1 MSAERLIHLCKERH
15 LTISCAESVTG
26 GLIASAIVDIPGSS
40 SVFQESYVT
49 YSNEAKTKI
58 LSINPAYF
66 LSNDVVS
73 EKIALEMAKGLR
85 KRTMA
90 EIVIATTGIA
100 GPTGGTKAI
109 PVGTVCFAVGH
120 KDHFVT
126 ETRRFE
132 GSRNEIRR
140 LACEAAIQLAERTI
154 LGETHE

>member
-1 MSAERLIHLCKERH
+1 MIAERLVSLCKEHH

-26 GLIASAIVDIPGSS
+26 GMIASAIVDVPGSS
-40 SVFQESYVT
+40 AVFSESYVT

-90 EIVIATTGIA
+90 EVVIATTGVA
-100 GPTGGTKAI
+100 GPSGGTKAV
-109 PVGTVCFAVGH
+109 PVGTVCIACGH
-120 KDHFVT
+120 KERFTTITHH
-126 ETRRFE
+126 FE
-132 GSRNEIRR
+132 GDRNEIRR
-140 LACEAAIQLAERTI
+140 QAAEAAIRFAIVTVQ
-154 LGETHE
+154 GD